1 MGYVPDRINNVTFDQ
16 MLSTLGLCLATKGTG
31 FYNKIVGGMNCSTLE
46 LKQLELVL
54 YLLNRKDATSSL
66 DCIFNGAEMPGV
78 SYSGAV
84 LPSSNVPYIQT
95 FVNYF
100 TTTFCKDCIT
110 SNSTATTPV
119 VDNTPYLLLEDLSF
133 IYLEDSSK
141 IKLE

>member
-16 MLSTLGLCLATKGTG
+16 MLSTLGACLDSKGTTL
-31 FYNKIVGGMNCSTLE
+31 YNKIVGGVKCSTLE
-46 LKQLELVL
+46 LKKLELVL

-66 DCIFNGAEMPGV
+66 DCVFNGVDMPGV
-78 SYSGAV
+78 SYLTKG
-84 LPSSNVPYIQT
+84 LPSGTTPYIQT

-100 TTTFCKDCIT
+100 TLSYCKDCIT
-110 SNSTATTPV
+110 SSSTATTPV
-119 VDNTPYLLLEDLSF
+119 VDTTPYLLLEDLSF

>member
-31 FYNKIVGGMNCSTLE
+31 FYNKIVGGMKCSTLE
-46 LKQLELVL
+46 LKKLELVL

-110 SNSTATTPV
+110 SASTATTPV
-119 VDNTPYLLLEDLSF
+119 VDPIPYSLLEDLTF
-133 IYLEDSSK
+133 LYLEDLSK

>member
-16 MLSTLGLCLATKGTG
+16 MLSTLGLCLDARGTG
-31 FYNKIVGGMNCSTLE
+31 FYNKVVGGVKCSTLE
-46 LKQLELVL
+46 LKKLELVL

-66 DCIFNGAEMPGV
+66 DCIFNGADMPGV

-100 TTTFCKDCIT
+100 TLSYCKDCIV
-110 SNSTATTPV
+110 SDYTAGAIP
-119 VDNTPYLLLEDLSF
+119 VDNTPYLLLEDLTF

-141 IKLE
+141 INLE

>member
-16 MLSTLGLCLATKGTG
+16 MLSTLGLCLDARGTG
-31 FYNKIVGGMNCSTLE
+31 FYNKIVGAVKCSTLE
-46 LKQLELVL
+46 LKKLELVL

-66 DCIFNGAEMPGV
+66 DCIFNGAAMPGV
-78 SYSGAV
+78 SYTGTV
-84 LPSSNVPYIQT
+84 TPSSNVPYIQT

-100 TTTFCKDCIT
+100 TLSYCKDCII
-110 SNSTATTPV
+110 SDSTAGV
-119 VDNTPYLLLEDLSF
+119 VIVDTIPYLLLEDLSF

>member
-1 MGYVPDRINNVTFDQ
+1 MGYVPDRINNETFDQ
-16 MLSTLGLCLATKGTG
+16 MLSTLGQCLDSKGTG
-31 FYNKIVGGMNCSTLE
+31 FYNKIVGGMKCSTLE
-46 LKQLELVL
+46 LKKLELVL

-66 DCIFNGAEMPGV
+66 DCIFNGATMPGV
-78 SYSGAV
+78 SYTGTI
-84 LPSSNVPYIQT
+84 LPSGTTPYIQT

-110 SNSTATTPV
+110 SSSTATTPV
-119 VDNTPYLLLEDLSF
+119 VDTTPYLLLEDLSF

>member
-1 MGYVPDRINNVTFDQ
+1 MGYVPDRINNVTFNQ

-31 FYNKIVGGMNCSTLE
+31 FYDKIVGGMKCSTLE
-46 LKQLELVL
+46 LKKLELVL

-66 DCIFNGAEMPGV
+66 DCIFNGADMPGV

-84 LPSSNVPYIQT
+84 TPSSNVPYIQT

-110 SNSTATTPV
+110 SALIPAAPV
-119 VDNTPYLLLEDLSF
+119 VDNTPYLLLEDLTF